1 MLQPSPKRAPYFV
14 IAFASLLVALTV
26 GWTTLAKRIDNYHY
40 DWMLWLFPPSSPAL
54 HTVILEIDDKTLQAF
69 QGMRPI
75 LSAALERLAEAQAKV
90 VLIDVLLIENS
101 RVPSDDQQLAA
112 LLPKVPNLVL
122 SADIMRNDEIW
133 QEPYKL
139 FAPAA
144 KAVGHVHADPDEYD
158 GVSREVL
165 LEKVAQRKRH
175 WALALEGYRIAL
187 GGDPIVESPKDLRI
201 GKNVIPVPRRGD
213 RGRPMLIRY
222 RRGPIEHIS
231 VKDLDENPALSAKL
245 MDKVVFVGVTSQS
258 EVRDRL
264 VTPYTTSPGMPGVE
278 IHSHIY
284 ETLAQKDF
292 LWPAAN
298 ISIVVTC
305 IVLAFVPAVVFA
317 FLSGWQAYAGAAFQI
332 FLAHTLP
339 YTMFS
344 SNIVFPLLAPAAS
357 AWLSAI
363 SCAAWGYFAVRKQL
377 RQSEADRSRY
387 QQAIHFVSHEMKSP
401 LTAIQGSSELM
412 SRYNL
417 SDEKRKQIAQ
427 MINSES
433 KRLAKMIQTFL
444 DVERLSEGQ
453 MQLKREPFSID
464 NVVIV
469 CIERARPLAER
480 KRIELHTG
488 EMVDAI
494 VLGDSELMEYAVY
507 NLLSNA
513 VKYSPAETHV
523 HVGMHREAGRL
534 HIAVR
539 DQGIGMDDKELKKIG
554 TKFFRTKRAEQ
565 SGEAGTGIGLSI
577 VNQIVE
583 HHGGR
588 MEVTSTPGH
597 GSCFTVIVPL
607 TTTEVVK

>member
-1 MLQPSPKRAPYFV
+1 MLQPSPRKAPYFLF
-14 IAFASLLVALTV
+14 AAASLLFALVV

-40 DWMLWLFPPSSPAL
+40 DWMLWLFPPSKPAL
-54 HTVILEIDDKTLQAF
+54 DSVILEIDDKTLQAF
-69 QGMRPI
+69 PGMRPI
-75 LSAALERLAEAQAKV
+75 LSAAMERVATAGAKS
-90 VLIDVLLIENS
+90 VLIDVLLIESS
-101 RVPSDDQQLAA
+101 RVASDDAQLAA
-112 LLPKVPNLVL
+112 ILPKVPNLIL
-122 SADIMRNDEIW
+122 SADIMRNAEIW
-133 QEPYKL
+133 QEPFKL

-165 LEKVAQRKRH
+165 LEKVAQRKRR
-175 WALALEGYRIAL
+175 WALALEAFRMTL
-187 GGDPIVESPKDLRI
+187 GGDPIIESPRELQI
-201 GKNVIPVPRRGD
+201 GKTSIPVPRRGD

-222 RRGPIEHIS
+222 RREPIEHIS
-231 VKDLDENPALSAKL
+231 VKDLHDHPSLAAKL
-245 MDKVVFVGVTSQS
+245 KDKVVFVGVTSQS

-264 VTPYTTSPGMPGVE
+264 VTPYMASPGMPGVE
-278 IHSHIY
+278 IHAHIY
-284 ETLAQKDF
+284 ETLAQRDF
-292 LWPAAN
+292 LWPAPN
-298 ISIVVTC
+298 IGIVVTC
-305 IVLAFVPAVVFA
+305 IVLAFMPAVVFA
-317 FLSGWQAYAGAAFQI
+317 FLSGWQAYVGAAFQI
-332 FLAHTLP
+332 FLAHTMP

-363 SCAAWGYFAVRKQL
+363 SCAAWQYFAVRKQL
-377 RQSEADRSRY
+377 RVSEADRFRY

-453 MQLKREPFSID
+453 MKLKREPFSID

-469 CIERARPLAER
+469 CVERARPLAER
-480 KRIELHTG
+480 KKIQLHTG
-488 EMVDAI
+488 ELLDTTL
-494 VLGDSELMEYAVY
+494 LGDGELMEYAVY

-523 HVGMHREAGRL
+523 HVGMERDGDRL

-565 SGEAGTGIGLSI
+565 SGESGTGIGLSI
-577 VNQIVE
+577 VKQIVE
-583 HHGGR
+583 HHGGSLSISS
-588 MEVTSTPGH
+588 VPGH
-597 GSCFTVIVPL
+597 GSCFTIIVPV
-607 TTTEVVK
+607 TAEVGK